1 MQCKDIPDI
10 PILKFLESLGIHWGY
25 LFENFD
31 CDQSILRAMPKGV
44 PYRLALA
51 KMKTLIRRGLINGCT
66 CGCRGDYELTEKGR
80 KLLEKIDGLRDD
92 TN

>member
-25 LFENFD
+25 LLENFD
-31 CDQSILRAMPKGV
+31 CEKSVSRAMPKGV
-44 PYRLALA
+44 PYRLAIA

-80 KLLEKIDGLRDD
+80 KLLEEIDA
-92 TN
+92 

>member
-10 PILKFLESLGIHWGY
+10 PILKFIKSLGKHFAF

-31 CDQSILRAMPKGV
+31 CEQSVLRAMPKGV
-44 PYRLALA
+44 SYRLAIA
-51 KMKTLIRRGLINGCT
+51 KMRMLIRRGLIDGCT

-80 KLLEKIDGLRDD
+80 KLLEEIDA
-92 TN
+92 